1 MHMSQGSLGMLIKR
15 YRAILKKCH
24 MLNMLG
30 GALLAGALAL
40 GIPAAA
46 QADTELADAA
56 AWNNWLQS
64 GQTVNGAT
72 NVKVQSSD
80 TLTMDVSAF
89 VTAAPSA
96 GQIKMEDYGRIS
108 INGTFVLVG
117 DTLNL
122 GTTKFAEG
130 NPSMIEATLKANA
143 MELRTST
150 NNFLLSTGKLYL
162 TGNASAG
169 NRDLKIGDGTGTLT
183 LNGGFAVSRQLWTIV
198 SAEGGYT
205 LQSVDSGRYLDL
217 SQPTSSKVNTAQ
229 EAVTLTISLLED
241 GTYTV
246 THTSGNALSHGTSG
260 QYYSSS
266 SATPLYFY
274 KQTEVEPS
282 MAPGAPSGSSA
293 GQPFVKEDTNSTHF
307 RIPALLTLDNGWI
320 AAASDIRWRT
330 DGDSPQNL
338 DTIVSLS
345 KDGGA
350 TWDWNVV
357 NYYDDMADDATGQ
370 TSASFIDPSI
380 LQAEDGTVHMVVDAC
395 PSYVGLMY
403 GNQMGWESS
412 GFDDAG
418 RLLVTLGTSG
428 GNASKKVADYT
439 YYADINNPSAGY
451 SDFGS
456 AQ

>member
-56 AWNNWLQS
+56 AWNKWLQS

-72 NVKVQSSD
+72 VKVQSSD

-150 NNFLLSTGKLYL
+150 NNFLLSSGKLYL

-169 NRDLKIGDGTGTLT
+169 K
-183 LNGGFAVSRQLWTIV
+183 LNM
-198 SAEGGYT
+198 
-205 LQSVDSGRYLDL
+205 
-217 SQPTSSKVNTAQ
+217 
-229 EAVTLTISLLED
+229 LTISISP
-241 GTYTV
+241 TR
-246 THTSGNALSHGTSG
+246 
-260 QYYSSS
+260 
-266 SATPLYFY
+266 P
-274 KQTEVEPS
+274 P
-282 MAPGAPSGSSA
+282 PGAP
-293 GQPFVKEDTNSTHF
+293 DSTK
-307 RIPALLTLDNGWI
+307 ALST
-320 AAASDIRWRT
+320 
-330 DGDSPQNL
+330 
-338 DTIVSLS
+338 
-345 KDGGA
+345 A
-350 TWDWNVV
+350 TT
-357 NYYDDMADDATGQ
+357 MAMA
-370 TSASFIDPSI
+370 
-380 LQAEDGTVHMVVDAC
+380 
-395 PSYVGLMY
+395 
-403 GNQMGWESS
+403 
-412 GFDDAG
+412 
-418 RLLVTLGTSG
+418 
-428 GNASKKVADYT
+428 
-439 YYADINNPSAGY
+439 
-451 SDFGS
+451 
-456 AQ
+456 